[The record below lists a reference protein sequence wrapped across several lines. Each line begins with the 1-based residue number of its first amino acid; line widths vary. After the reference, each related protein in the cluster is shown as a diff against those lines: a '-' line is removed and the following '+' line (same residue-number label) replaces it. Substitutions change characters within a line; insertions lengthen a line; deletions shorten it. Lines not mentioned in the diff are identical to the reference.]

1 MSNTRFFVVQ
11 VGYAAF
17 GVGATPEA
25 AVACANRFLD
35 RDQEPLNVETIPR
48 YVGTA
53 NTGDWAERRVAGLA
67 HRKAMTDQGE
77 LTHGSMVLMDAETAA
92 EMGYDWPE

>member
-53 NTGDWAERRVAGLA
+53 NT
-67 HRKAMTDQGE
+67 
-77 LTHGSMVLMDAETAA
+77 HGSMVLMDAETAA